1 MNKSNPKIDAL
12 NKVLNERLETV
23 KDMQSKNVKFQ
34 RQQGTKEDIYRLKRE
49 ISELKNKKH
58 ELEITSI
65 KEMWGIELGDLERHL
80 YPNNKRKRD

>member
-1 MNKSNPKIDAL
+1 MVGDIPITTSNYDTCVEKCNELQIDPKYLDIRLRDITTDACEKL
-12 NKVLNERLETV
+12 N
-23 KDMQSKNVKFQ
+23 
-34 RQQGTKEDIYRLKRE
+34 RE

-65 KEMWGIELGDLERHL
+65 KDMWGIELGDLERHL